1 MKFQALVLSA
11 LAAVAWAVP
20 APAAPAIKH
29 KRNSP
34 PLPSEDPFYSIPDN
48 IHSYAP
54 GAIIDHRAPPAAIA
68 AFGTDKINI
77 AGSWQIRYRTTD
89 NVGNATQTVLTVLIP
104 NNADF
109 NKVLSYQVAEDAAS
123 INCGP
128 SYALQLQAATGG
140 LLGTIVTEAELLLIE
155 AALYQGWVVI
165 LPDHEGPSG
174 AYLAN
179 RLAGQATLDG
189 IRAALASTSFTG
201 IQGDAKVTMWGYSGG
216 SLASAWAAVLQPR
229 YAPDLSDNIVG
240 AAIGGTVPNINNV
253 INTINDT
260 PFAGIIPAGMM
271 GLASQYPVVAQA
283 IDEHVLP
290 EDKDKFEKVT
300 QQCFVPDILDFLLDS
315 NVKAMV
321 DNQSLWTQ
329 PDIQKI
335 LQDNSLAYE
344 SAPPSSIP
352 LYVYKSV
359 FDEISPIA
367 DTDNLVKAYCSAGSR
382 VTYTRDLASEHAS
395 LAAIGAPMAIAWLID
410 RMDGKAAA
418 SSCSTTTK
426 LSSLFDIATIEVLP
440 SFLFDALEALLGGNI
455 GPTFFG

>member
-1 MKFQALVLSA
+1 MKLQALIVSA

-20 APAAPAIKH
+20 APAIEH

-34 PLPSEDPFYSIPDN
+34 TLPSEDPFYAVPDN
-48 IHSYAP
+48 IAGYAP
-54 GAIIDHRAPPAAIA
+54 GAIIDHRAPPAAIS
-68 AFGTDKINI
+68 AFGVDPVNL

-89 NVGNATQTVLTVLIP
+89 NLGNATQTVLTVLIP
-104 NNADF
+104 QNADF

-123 INCGP
+123 VNCGP
-128 SYALQLQAATGG
+128 SYALQLLAATGG

-165 LPDHEGPSG
+165 LPDHEGPLG

-201 IQGDAKVTMWGYSGG
+201 IQADAKVSMWGYSGG
-216 SLASAWAAVLQPR
+216 SLASAWAAVLQPT
-229 YAPDLSDNIVG
+229 YAPDLSGNIVG

-253 INTINDT
+253 INTINGG
-260 PFAGIIPAGMM
+260 PLAGIIPAGMM
-271 GLASQYPVVAQA
+271 GLATQYPEVASA
-283 IDEHVLP
+283 INEHVLP
-290 EDKDKFEKVT
+290 ADKAKFEQVT
-300 QQCFVPDILDFLLDS
+300 QQCFVPDILDFLFAD
-315 NVKAMV
+315 VKGMV
-321 DNQSLWTQ
+321 DNQSLWTEPELQ
-329 PDIQKI
+329 QIM
-335 LQDNSLAYE
+335 QDNSLNYYP
-344 SAPPSSIP
+344 SGPPKSIP
-352 LYVYKSV
+352 LYVYKSI

-367 DTDNLVKAYCSAGSR
+367 DTDALVKTYCSAGSI
-382 VTYTRDLASEHAS
+382 VTYTRDLVSEHGS

-418 SSCSTTTK
+418 TSCSTETK
-426 LSSLFDIATIEVLP
+426 LSSLLDTATLEVLP
-440 SFLFDALEALLGGNI
+440 TFLIDALKALLGGDV